1 MKNMKKIVV
10 LLIASI
16 FLNENTNAS
25 TPVTYSPLGRYT
37 RNSQHQ
43 DPSTGSTVYTIVCAP
58 PYDQTC
64 FTVVINEPTPSS
76 GIVNNVLI
84 EGIQNPT
91 VQVTVEKASGELIF
105 QGVLSNYDKYQSMDN
120 SIFVINHEF
129 RIN

>member
-1 MKNMKKIVV
+1 
-10 LLIASI
+10 
-16 FLNENTNAS
+16 
-25 TPVTYSPLGRYT
+25 
-37 RNSQHQ
+37 
-43 DPSTGSTVYTIVCAP
+43 
-58 PYDQTC
+58 
-64 FTVVINEPTPSS
+64 VVINEPTPSS

-84 EGIQNPT
+84 EGIQNPP